1 MASFLLNPTL
11 ILGLLAARSLAA
23 PAPSSENSYV
33 AKRATA
39 TLSCWDNASNGQTFT
54 AKNAEWEVLCG
65 KDYAGGDMSA
75 SSAASFEECI
85 NDCDTTQGCVD
96 VSFVWPNS
104 CYKKNKLTTAVDN
117 GSVWTARK
125 KVTAS
130 TGGTSTDTKNT
141 DTKTPATQDVTCQD
155 KASDGV
161 KYTSKKGT
169 FLVECGFDHYGGDMG
184 SSSKDTFAA
193 CIEDCAATEGC
204 VDISYVWGTC
214 YKKNTLNDGGPAG
227 HVWSAKLIT
236 SGTDSTGTSPDTKT
250 DTKTDTTK
258 VTPIT
263 CPASNGKTPS
273 ISSGGTYEIT
283 CGTDY
288 WGGDFKSLE
297 TASFDLCLEACDK
310 NDACQAVS
318 FVAPSCYLK
327 NEVNKSG
334 AAAHVWGAIVKKA
347 AKDVFTFPTVVNKE
361 LEAGATESVMAEV
374 MTLPSPPLATLGP
387 VAPPGIDMGG
397 LGVLSPAKVSE
408 LWFGG
413 NADAMKDEDSGAVTV
428 RLTVDYK
435 YPSIVLDHSV
445 YIKNADCA
453 SGSLQAKFDNLLAFS
468 HAADTWPAK
477 VPLLFI
483 TSAKSCGNGEQNSF
497 WLARSVTFNMNA
509 NTFSASGTAVELAD
523 VYNEMD
529 IDFGKIEQR
538 NSTSNS
544 TSSADEDTSSCGK
557 PGSPFLDNLP
567 AVACGTSFD
576 RALDEKLGYY
586 AGNGD
591 DEQHVLASAGV
602 DVSDNVDVGVKSDL
616 SKRGW
621 LSNAFKKIA
630 PKFVQVVVKA
640 AVAVVKQV
648 AQTVVQVAKA
658 AAQVA
663 VAVVKTTVQVGIAL
677 AVNAAKLVVFVA
689 TGNYSNSLT
698 LPIDLG
704 SGTSLTKTTPW
715 EGTTGFKFYDYRPE
729 REGSKWKTSK
739 VNLAKV
745 ASEFKL
751 LPGEKDPEPGIELW
765 CVDCGVK
772 GKFVATGSISA
783 TPLSGLKKAQV
794 GVHGNMYVG
803 AFLGLNAFTSY
814 EKTLRKD
821 LFVKGL
827 PGWEIPKI
835 VSLGPRVILGAQATF
850 SIEAEGQ
857 LLTGA
862 SLNWPAFEATLDF
875 VDQSKSSQSGWT
887 PEVTTKFDAHGSLSA
902 KAALGLPVTL
912 SFGINV
918 LDGKFEKAVNLTDIP
933 AITAEAKLEFDVGT
947 SKTQFGGDDCEGIAW
962 DIALTNELRIDV
974 PNSSGWK
981 LKEWKSPA
989 LAKGCIGRTRPEEP
1003 VSSTAVATSSSVLA
1017 TSTKS
1022 TPTPTPTPTSL
1033 QCPAANG
1040 KTFTDI
1046 SANKNQY
1053 TIACDRDAS
1062 GSDITY
1068 VALNTFDDCL
1078 NYCGTL
1084 PDCVGVAWGPTIKIC
1099 WAKNAWA
1106 TQTVVQSNQE
1116 PRHIAFIPKPTT
1128 LQCPD
1133 ANGKTFT
1140 DSGSNKND
1148 YTITCGK
1155 DAPGADITWG
1165 KRNSFDDCINWCG
1178 TVSTCVGVV
1187 WGPRRTD
1194 GVNCWLKSG
1203 WPAQTNNPS
1212 PSTDP
1217 LHNAMIS
1224 QPSLSILSMFYAD
1237 RDITSYAKSNVA
1249 RGSQLV
1255 IDTNNIVGWANGD
1268 PWPGNQKSISMLYS
1282 YGKELRTFVVAGG
1295 TGTFTINPGP
1305 ASAQPYT
1312 QVVPGYEQMSGVS
1325 NINIVAIAYGRNAIT
1340 SRSVYQ
1346 NMYNAIRNSGGRW
1359 QYTNENFQQD
1369 TWVGIG
1375 KTGVIWYRNL
1385 DNGGYLVSNPARE
1398 GNYNFFRDARWSK
1411 RQEIEATQT
1420 QTEPEEKVPGFSP
1433 AQNNATPDSS
1443 APTALVAASDASS
1456 QVSTVASTATTAS
1469 QTSQSE
1475 TSATPSAT
1483 STSFPQLTL
1492 SNSTTNATSNATD
1505 VNFINFEIVDMTNSF
1520 KLNPSTS
1527 GNLFLSLV
1535 GDSTD
1540 ISNLTSGSFTG
1551 DSSTKTIMGDSSDR
1565 HLHYY
1570 PEVLASSGASRLR
1583 LAAWDKLPKGA
1594 KLITLSQIEVE
1605 GETMMLAIDT
1615 KGSYLWPFVCGI
1627 KGQLNKIFLVGDP
1640 VNGGAA
1646 LQKDNMKFT
1655 VTGGEAYSCE
1665 PVALKVKA

>member
-1 MASFLLNPTL
+1 MQIGRFFV
-11 ILGLLAARSLAA
+11 ARTM
-23 PAPSSENSYV
+23 
-33 AKRATA
+33 R
-39 TLSCWDNASNGQTFT
+39 
-54 AKNAEWEVLCG
+54 
-65 KDYAGGDMSA
+65 
-75 SSAASFEECI
+75 CI
-85 NDCDTTQGCVD
+85 D

-130 TGGTSTDTKNT
+130 TGGSGT
-141 DTKTPATQDVTCQD
+141 DTKTTDTKTATKDVTCQD
-155 KASDGV
+155 KASDGI
-161 KYTSKKGT
+161 KYISKKGT
-169 FLVECGFDHYGGDMG
+169 FMIECGFDHYGGDMG
-184 SSSKDTFAA
+184 SSSQDTFAA

-204 VDISYVWGTC
+204 VDVSYVWGAC
-214 YKKNTLNDGGPAG
+214 YKKNTLNEGGAAG
-227 HVWSAKLIT
+227 HVWSAKLVA
-236 SGTDSTGTSPDTKT
+236 SGADSAGTTPSTKTDEKT
-250 DTKTDTTK
+250 DTKTDTP
-258 VTPIT
+258 VATPIT
-263 CPASNGKTPS
+263 CPSSNGKTPS

-288 WGGDFKSLE
+288 YGGDFKSLE

-318 FVAPSCYLK
+318 YVAPSCYLK
-327 NEVNKSG
+327 NEINKSG
-334 AAAHVWGAIVKKA
+334 AVSYVWGAVVKKA
-347 AKDVFTFPTVVNKE
+347 AKDVFTFPTVANKE
-361 LEAGATESVMAEV
+361 LEAGATESIMAEV

-387 VAPPGIDMGG
+387 ISPPGIDMGG
-397 LGVLSPAKVSE
+397 LGVLTPDSVSE
-408 LWFGG
+408 IWFGG
-413 NADAMKDEDSGAVTV
+413 SADAMKDEDSGAVTV
-428 RLTVDYK
+428 RITVDYK

-445 YIKNADCA
+445 YIKNVDCA

-477 VPLLFI
+477 APLVFV

-497 WLARSVTFNMNA
+497 WLAQSVTFNMNA
-509 NTFSASGTAVELAD
+509 NTFSAPGKAVELAD
-523 VYNEMD
+523 IYNEMD

-538 NSTSNS
+538 NSTGNG
-544 TSSADEDTSSCGK
+544 TSPSSDEDALSCGK
-557 PGSPFLDNLP
+557 PSSPFLNDLP

-576 RALDEKLGYY
+576 KALDEKLGFY
-586 AGNGD
+586 AGAGD
-591 DEQHVLASAGV
+591 DEEHVLASAV
-602 DVSDNVDVGVKSDL
+602 ADASETTDVGVKRDL

-621 LSNAFKKIA
+621 FSNAFKKA
-630 PKFVQVVVKA
+630 AQKFVQVVAKA

-648 AQTVVQVAKA
+648 AQTVVQVAKTA
-658 AAQVA
+658 AHVA

-677 AVNAAKLVVFVA
+677 AVNAAKLVVFIV
-689 TGNYSNSLT
+689 TGDYSNSLT

-704 SGTSLTKTTPW
+704 SGTALSQKTPW

-729 REGSKWKTSK
+729 REGKKWKASK

-745 ASEFKL
+745 ASELKL
-751 LPGEKDPEPGIELW
+751 LPGELDAEPGVDLY

-803 AFLGLNAFTSY
+803 AFLGVNAFTSY
-814 EKTLRKD
+814 EKTIRKD

-912 SFGINV
+912 SFGINI

-947 SKTQFGGDDCEGIAW
+947 SKTQFGGDDCQGIAW
-962 DIALTNELRIDV
+962 DIALTNELRIDA
-974 PNSSGWK
+974 PESPGWK

-989 LAKGCIGRTRPEEP
+989 LAKGCIGRKREEEP
-1003 VSSTAVATSSSVLA
+1003 VATSSTIAA
-1017 TSTKS
+1017 TSTTP

-1033 QCPAANG
+1033 QCPAADG

-1053 TIACDRDAS
+1053 TIACDKDAS
-1062 GSDITY
+1062 GSDISFVT
-1068 VALNTFDDCL
+1068 LNTFDDCL

-1084 PDCVGVAWGPTIKIC
+1084 PDCVGVAWGPTVKVC
-1099 WAKNAWA
+1099 WVKNAWP
-1106 TQTVVQSNQE
+1106 TQTVVQSNAE

-1133 ANGKTFT
+1133 ANGKKFT
-1140 DSGSNKND
+1140 DTGSNKND

-1155 DAPGADITWG
+1155 DAPGADLTWG
-1165 KRNSFDDCINWCG
+1165 KRNSFDECINWCG

-1187 WGPRRTD
+1187 WGPKRND
-1194 GVNCWLKSG
+1194 GVNCWLKNG

-1217 LHNAMIS
+1217 LHNAMIV
-1224 QPSLSILSMFYAD
+1224 QPTLTILSMFYAD
-1237 RDITSYAKSNVA
+1237 RDITSYAKMNVA

-1268 PWPGNQKSISMLYS
+1268 PWPGQQKSISMLYS

-1295 TGTFTINPGP
+1295 TGTFIINPGP

-1325 NINIVAIAYGRNAIT
+1325 NINIVAIAYGRSAIT

-1359 QYTNENFQQD
+1359 QYTNENFQLD

-1375 KTGVIWYRNL
+1375 KTGVIWYKNL
-1385 DNGGYLVSNPARE
+1385 DNGGYLVANPARE

-1411 RQEIEATQT
+1411 RQEIEAPPPQT
-1420 QTEPEEKVPGFSP
+1420 TPEGTATPEEHAPGFSP
-1433 AQNNATPDSS
+1433 AQNNATPESS
-1443 APTALVAASDASS
+1443 APTPIIAASADASS
-1456 QVSTVASTATTAS
+1456 QASTVTPTATSAS
-1469 QTSQSE
+1469 SE
-1475 TSATPSAT
+1475 VSATPSAT
-1483 STSFPQLTL
+1483 STSFPQLTT
-1492 SNSTTNATSNATD
+1492 SNSTMNATSNATD
-1505 VNFINFEIVDMTNSF
+1505 VDFTNFEIVDTTNSL

-1551 DSSTKTIMGDSSDR
+1551 DSTTKTIMGDSSDR
-1565 HLHYY
+1565 LLHYY
-1570 PEVLASSGASRLR
+1570 PSVLASSGASRLR

-1627 KGQLNKIFLVGDP
+1627 KGQLNKIFLVSDP
-1640 VNGGAA
+1640 VGGGKA
-1646 LQKDNMKFT
+1646 LQADNMKFT